1 MLKYLFKYLF
11 CLLLIIFSVHS
22 KGQKNTNVSLAGID
36 NKIKSKDIPGA
47 KLLYERALAANPN
60 DANLNY
66 NYGLF
71 LISYT
76 EEMQKAKQYIETAL
90 SLNPENTKIRY
101 TYAILLRIFFN
112 NKKEARNNYIIAS
125 KQKPSLITKEA
136 DKLFG
141 ISR

>member
-1 MLKYLFKYLF
+1 MSKYIYIYLICF
-11 CLLLIIFSVHS
+11 LLIILSIQS
-22 KGQKNTNVSLAGID
+22 KGQKNTNISQADID

-47 KLLYERALAANPN
+47 KLLYEKALTANPN
-60 DANLNY
+60 NANLNY

-71 LISYT
+71 LISYS

-90 SLNPENTKIRY
+90 SLNPENTKVRY
-101 TYAILLRIFFN
+101 TYAIILRIFFN